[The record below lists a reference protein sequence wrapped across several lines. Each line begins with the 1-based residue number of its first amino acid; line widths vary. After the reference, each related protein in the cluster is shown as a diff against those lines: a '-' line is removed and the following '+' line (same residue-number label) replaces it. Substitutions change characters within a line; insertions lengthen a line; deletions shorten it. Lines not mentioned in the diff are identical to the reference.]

1 MEIAALVLGIV
12 SLVLVTSFGWTGIGA
27 IIALIGAIVG
37 IVLAALSIKKAKAES
52 AKHGKATA
60 GLVMSIVALVFSVI
74 FTVSCLICGAAVN
87 KGVKEIKKLEEN
99 GELNLS
105 DLQKRL
111 ENAFGDYSY
120 DEDDDEDLDDVDLSD
135 LEKAINELSGSL
147 KDAGSDVS
155 KALGGAT
162 SDALDAYG
170 DALKS
175 LSGTFSGLGD
185 LF

>member
-105 DLQKRL
+105 DLQKQL
-111 ENAFGDYSY
+111 EKAFDDYSY
-120 DEDDDEDLDDVDLSD
+120 DEDDEVLDDVDLSD
-135 LEKAINELSGSL
+135 LEKAINDLSGTL

-155 KALGGAT
+155 KALGGAA

-175 LSGTFSGLGD
+175 LSGAFNGLGD